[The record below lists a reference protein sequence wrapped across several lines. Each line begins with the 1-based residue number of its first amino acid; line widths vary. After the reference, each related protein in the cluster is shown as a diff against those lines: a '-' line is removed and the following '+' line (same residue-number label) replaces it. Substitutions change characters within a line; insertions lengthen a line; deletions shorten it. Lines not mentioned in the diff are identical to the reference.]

1 MGVRVRSP
9 IRGRRRVHQPRNRGP
24 VQADARNAA
33 LLVLGPLS
41 PASAREVMTDR
52 CSAEVAIVPSYD
64 ALPQTPGAIIIKR
77 GPNGSTDW
85 TPPFTV
91 RLGSSGHIRW
101 WCHST
106 SGNVFDPGT
115 WRIDNVEIGTK
126 CEVNAD
132 FSQQSCRPDGNIK
145 LGSSAWNGWTPER
158 SRCNDRSVK
167 IRARLGPNRL
177 LQIECLFRIFK
188 NMRTRMAADGLIA
201 DGLAPSYYIEGLL
214 YNAPN
219 EQFGGI
225 YTDTFCN
232 CVNWLAKAD
241 KSKLVCASSG
251 VQSTRSTIG

>member
-1 MGVRVRSP
+1 MGVL
-9 IRGRRRVHQPRNRGP
+9 I
-24 VQADARNAA
+24 
-33 LLVLGPLS
+33 GPLPS
-41 PASAREVMTDR
+41 QCALEARATFVGGD
-52 CSAEVAIVPSYD
+52 
-64 ALPQTPGAIIIKR
+64 
-77 GPNGSTDW
+77 
-85 TPPFTV
+85 
-91 RLGSSGHIRW
+91 
-101 WCHST
+101 ST